1 MPGAKESRLPK
12 DWFAKAAQ
20 DLKRVDALLAISDEE
35 GAGFHLQQAAEK
47 YLKGYLLGRGW
58 QLKRTHDLE
67 DLINAAVQFDTHFET
82 FREACRFSGEF
93 YVSERYPFPLIS
105 IPPRAQF
112 DAAMDTIKEM
122 ISYIIQQTPLRKS
135 SRD

>member
-1 MPGAKESRLPK
+1 MPSGKESLLPK

-20 DLKRVDALLAISDEE
+20 DMKRVDALLAINDDE

-67 DLINAAVQFDTHFET
+67 DLIDDALQFDTHLEF

-93 YVSERYPFPLIS
+93 YVSERYPFPLAS
-105 IPPRAQF
+105 VPPRAQLNQ
-112 DAAMDTIKEM
+112 AITKIKEM
-122 ISYIIQQTPLRKS
+122 IVYILKQTPNNK
-135 SRD
+135 

>member
-1 MPGAKESRLPK
+1 MPPSQKESALPK
-12 DWFAKAAQ
+12 DWFAKGAQ
-20 DLKRVDALLAISDEE
+20 DMKRVDALLAINDEE

-67 DLINAAVQFDTHFET
+67 NLLDDATQFDASFEM

-93 YVSERYPFPLIS
+93 YVSERYPFPFAS
-105 IPPRAQF
+105 TPPRA
-112 DAAMDTIKEM
+112 DLNAAIEKIKQM
-122 ISYIIQQTPLRKS
+122 IAYIIQRTPVHK
-135 SRD
+135 